1 MAKFS
6 IKAAV
11 SALLIFLLLRN
22 RDVGALA
29 SQLSAVDPRSLIAT
43 TTCYWAVAIP
53 SAIRW
58 PIVVDALGY
67 QFGFRCTFPIVLIG
81 YFFNLT
87 LVSSIGG
94 DGVRMWEAHRTGLP
108 GAVAITSVIIERLL
122 QFFAHLCLIAV
133 EFAMLF
139 YSDIATEDVR
149 VLAGLSLASVIAGIC
164 AMLTVDRLPTA
175 WQQKQPVA
183 ALCRFSSD
191 LCGVYCAQ
199 AICFPR
205 CYSVLPISSEYCAW
219 FSSWPRASP
228 CQSGFSTASWSSRSR
243 CWLQMH
249 PHDDHFEHSLDLP
262 IGLSRRP
269 RDGRVGSPT
278 GGSHGKLQSHDENSQ
293 PPSAP
298 PAAVLDVRVA
308 DST

>member
-29 SQLSAVDPRSLIAT
+29 SQLSAVDPRSLIAAA
-43 TTCYWAVAIP
+43 TCYWAVAIP

-67 QFGFRCTFPIVLIG
+67 QFGFRCTSIVLIG
-81 YFFNLT
+81 YFFNLA

-94 DGVRMWEAHRTGLP
+94 DGVRVWEAHRTGLP

-149 VLAGLSLASVIAGIC
+149 VLAGLSLVSVIAGIC

-175 WQQKQPVA
+175 WQQKRPVA

-191 LCGVYCAQ
+191 LCGVLLRPGYMLPPMLLGFANQ
-199 AICFPR
+199 LG
-205 CYSVLPISSEYCAW
+205 VLCVVFILAKGLS
-219 FSSWPRASP
+219 
-228 CQSGFSTASWSSRSR
+228 
-243 CWLQMH
+243 
-249 PHDDHFEHSLDLP
+249 LP
-262 IGLSRRP
+262 IGFLDCLMVVPVAMLATDAPSR
-269 RDGRVGSPT
+269 
-278 GGSHGKLQSHDENSQ
+278 
-293 PPSAP
+293 
-298 PAAVLDVRVA
+298 
-308 DST
+308 